1 MESTFTLQQ
10 DNLLP
15 FYLVEDRIKENFSTM
30 AKFIA
35 HQEATNRQ
43 TAAHLQEIRTDS
55 TEFKDHIAKKLVEVE
70 KKIVH

>member
-1 MESTFTLQQ
+1 MESAFTLQQ

-35 HQEATNRQ
+35 HQEANNRQ
-43 TAAHLQEIRTDS
+43 TSAHIQDIRTDS
-55 TEFKDHIAKKLVEVE
+55 S
-70 KKIVH
+70 